1 MKLGVGSTVKKQ
13 KTVFDGTGGWVGTR
27 AGLNVV

>member
-13 KTVFDGTGGWVGTR
+13 KTVFDETGGSVGTR